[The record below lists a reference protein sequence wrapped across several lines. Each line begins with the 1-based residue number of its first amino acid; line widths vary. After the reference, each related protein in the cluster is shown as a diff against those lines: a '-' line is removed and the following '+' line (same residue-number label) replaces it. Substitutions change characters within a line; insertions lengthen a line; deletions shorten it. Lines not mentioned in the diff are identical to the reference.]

1 MVVALDRGEPFDA
14 ALRLATGAAAANAEQ
29 PGPGVFER
37 GRAEQLAA
45 QATVVS
51 R

>member
-1 MVVALDRGEPFDA
+1 VVALDRGEPFDA
-14 ALRLATGAAAANAEQ
+14 ALRLATGAAAANAEL
-29 PGPGVFER
+29 PGPALFDR

-45 QATVVS
+45 RAAVAS